1 MTTLCGAVI
10 ARDAALTID
19 RCLASLAWA
28 DSLLVVVDDRTVD
41 ATADLAAQRGAK
53 VEVRPFTDFARQRNA
68 ALQRAGSDWL
78 LFVDADEVV
87 TEELAREV
95 RAIIDGGEP
104 STAGY
109 WIPRRN
115 ILFGRWVRHAGWSP
129 DYQLR
134 LLRVQDAR
142 YREDRTVH
150 ELVDLRGEAGY
161 LQAPLVHFNYATL
174 SEFCTRQR
182 YYASMEGADMFRRG
196 VRPKPQNYVL
206 QPWRQF
212 WRRYVT
218 WQGYRDGGVGLL
230 LSSLMAY
237 YELRSYL
244 ELTALWRGRPSPTTA
259 PGP

>member
-10 ARDAALTID
+10 ARNAALTID
-19 RCLASLAWA
+19 RCLASLTWA

-41 ATADLAAQRGAK
+41 ATAEIASRRGAR
-53 VEVRPFTDFARQRNA
+53 VEVRSFTDFARQRNA
-68 ALQRAGSDWL
+68 ALQQAGSDWL

-87 TEELAREV
+87 PEELALEV
-95 RAIIDGGEP
+95 RAVIDEGAP
-104 STAGY
+104 STSGY
-109 WIPRRN
+109 WIPRKN

-134 LLRVQDAR
+134 LLRVLDAR

-150 ELVDLRGEAGY
+150 ELVDLKGEAGH
-161 LQAPLVHFNYATL
+161 LQNTLIHYNYSTL
-174 SEFCTRQR
+174 AEFCTRQR
-182 YYASMEGADMFRRG
+182 FYASMEAVDMSRRG
-196 VRPKPQNYVL
+196 IRVKPQNYLL

-218 WQGYRDGGVGLL
+218 WEGYKDGGIGLL

-244 ELTALWRGRPSPTTA
+244 ELWSLRRGKPTKVPPHRP
-259 PGP
+259 